1 MSFSGWLDPKVL
13 VAIYAAILSTIN
25 LCMNLLNKKRI
36 LKTRLT
42 IKQEIHCPVQP
53 AIDYAEQYPILH
65 VEIVNKSKVN
75 IFISSV
81 ILIFPKGKETF
92 NDNSRRITFP
102 RELKYGE
109 TLDCS
114 FNLSSFEQKYK
125 GNKKSFDVYA
135 CVKDS
140 LGKEFKSQ
148 KIRTKVLLEELELAH
163 SGTKKLEE
171 KFLKDKNDFMKNLSK
186 GFS

>member
-114 FNLSSFEQKYK
+114 FNLFSFEQKYK

-140 LGKEFKSQ
+140 LGKEYKSK
-148 KIRTKVLLEELELAH
+148 KIRTKVLLEEIEKAH

-171 KFLKDKNDFMKNLSK
+171 KFLKDKNDFMINLSK
-186 GFS
+186 GFL